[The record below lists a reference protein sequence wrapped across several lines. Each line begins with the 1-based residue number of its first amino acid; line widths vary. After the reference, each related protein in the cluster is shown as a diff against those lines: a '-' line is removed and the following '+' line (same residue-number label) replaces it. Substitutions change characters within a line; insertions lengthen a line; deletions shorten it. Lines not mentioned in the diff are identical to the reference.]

1 MHLRYVLQTLR
12 KHQMYVE
19 FSKCDFCLDHVVSKD
34 GFQVDP
40 KKIEAIL
47 EWPRPTRVIEVR
59 SFLGLADYYMRIVK
73 NFFKI
78 TTPLARLT

>member
-1 MHLRYVLQTLR
+1 M
-12 KHQMYVE
+12 
-19 FSKCDFCLDHVVSKD
+19 VSTD
-34 GFQVDP
+34 GIQVNP

-47 EWPRPTRVIEVR
+47 EWPRSTIVIEVR